1 MESVLE
7 ATVRNTDL
15 KGENNP
21 VRIKCPECSS
31 QRKKKTE
38 RTLSVTR
45 KDGKFLYQCWHCG
58 ISGGYTANSNTITN
72 SNTNELSRNP
82 PAAQKKATVITNIQ
96 TVSTSNST
104 FKNFISQRHISWEVC
119 DKLGILEDTKG
130 FNGAGK
136 TDAIGFP
143 YKREGEIYA
152 IKWRSIPEKAFTQEG
167 SANTFFNLD
176 GLNIE
181 GSILICEGELDV
193 LAMAEAGVEIP
204 TVSVPNGAPIKVSN
218 NKVDPSEDRKF
229 SYVWE
234 ARDVLEGC
242 NKVILAVDNDSA
254 GLALAEELSRRIGK
268 GKCLTVTYPEDCKD
282 ANDVLIK
289 HGADKLVEIVEN
301 ASPVPIKGLNGAN
314 YYEDRLSTLYEGGEY
329 RGISTGFEQLDRL
342 YTMSTGMLTTLTGI
356 PSSGKSQFSSQL
368 MLNTAI
374 NDDWKWC
381 VCSFENP
388 IEILIASLCEMYV
401 GKSFFESD
409 NKMSEE
415 ERREALKFVNDHFVF
430 IDHMGGASSDVKSII
445 QLAQTSCMRL
455 GIRGL
460 LIDPFNFV
468 SLPKGET
475 SETNQIS
482 KMLTELQLF
491 AKSADIHIIF
501 VAHPH
506 KMYPDSN
513 GQTPIPT
520 GHHISGSASWFAK
533 TDHGLSIDRDED
545 GVTVVCWKCRFRWL
559 GEQGMV
565 KLGFDEVCGRYL
577 EQSTFGV
584 YDPMGSNIEGSIDE
598 EEEDDSWLEF

>member
-1 MESVLE
+1 MESILE

-31 QRKKKTE
+31 QRKKKNE

-45 KDGKFLYQCWHCG
+45 KDGRFLYQCWHCG
-58 ISGGYTANSNTITN
+58 ISGGYST
-72 SNTNELSRNP
+72 NTNITTTTSLPISDEEIELSV
-82 PAAQKKATVITNIQ
+82 TDIQ
-96 TVSTSNST
+96 PVSTDKST
-104 FKNFISQRHISWEVC
+104 YLDFMRQRGISHEVC
-119 DKLGILEDTKG
+119 ERLGILADTRG
-130 FNGAGK
+130 INGNK
-136 TDAIGFP
+136 TEAIGFP
-143 YKREGEIYA
+143 YKKEGEVYA
-152 IKWRSIPEKAFTQEG
+152 IKWRSIPDKGFTQQG

-176 GLNIE
+176 RLNIE
-181 GSILICEGELDV
+181 GSILICEGELDC
-193 LAMAEAGVEIP
+193 LAIEQAQVGVP
-204 TVSVPNGAPIKVSN
+204 CVSVPNGAPIKVSN

-229 SYVWE
+229 SYIWE
-234 ARDVLEGC
+234 AKDVLEGC
-242 NKVILAVDNDSA
+242 DKVILAVDNDSA

-282 ANDVLIK
+282 ANDVLLK
-289 HGADKLVEIVEN
+289 HGADVLKEIVSN
-301 ASPVPIKGLNGAN
+301 ATPIPIKGLNSA
-314 YYEDRLSTLYEGGEY
+314 YFYEDRLGSLYSGGEY
-329 RGISTGFEQLDRL
+329 RGISTGFKSLDKL
-342 YTMSTGMLTTLTGI
+342 YTLATGMLTTLTGI

-388 IEILIASLCEMYV
+388 IEILIASMCEMYV
-401 GKSFFESD
+401 GKSFFESE

-415 ERREALKFVNDHFVF
+415 ERQRALKFIDDHFVF
-430 IDHMGGASSDVKSII
+430 IDHMGGASSDVKTII
-445 QLAQTSCMRL
+445 SLAQTSCMRL

-460 LIDPFNFV
+460 LIDPFNYV
-468 SLPKGET
+468 TLPKGET

-491 AKSADIHIIF
+491 AKSSDIHVIF

-513 GQTPIPT
+513 GKTPIPT
-520 GHHISGSASWFAK
+520 GHHISGSASWYSK
-533 TDHGLSIDRDED
+533 TDHGLSIDREN
-545 GVTVVCWKCRFRWL
+545 GEVTLMCWKCRFRWL
-559 GEQGMV
+559 GEQGMI
-565 KLGFDEVCGRYL
+565 KLGFDEVSGRYL
-577 EQSTFGV
+577 ESSSFGM
-584 YDPMGSNIEGSIDE
+584 YDPMQSTTESSIDE